1 VREDVLLPL
10 NESRL
15 DGRVGHKPL
24 GLYPRIGL
32 IALGVALY
40 VLSFPKAGIYGLA
53 WFALVPLFVAS
64 RDLTPGQGFRHWFV
78 FSFLVNVFGF
88 YWIAPITAPGF
99 FLSAVLMAL
108 YSGLGGVVLA
118 LVRRNVPRVPYW
130 IVAALAWG
138 ATEYVKCL
146 GFYAFPWLAL
156 GYSQARNLLAVQTA
170 ALFGVYGVSAV
181 VIAFNALAAEAVDR
195 LRRRDVEVPLRRRD
209 WRKALLPWGAAALGL
224 AAAVHLGGLAAL
236 GEPTYPERPVRAAIL
251 QGGIPQDLKWA
262 PYFITSGEGY
272 RIYEHQV
279 ERAIEKSGPE
289 PLDLFI
295 WPESSANCYL
305 ERTPMWYTRVR
316 GMVNRSGC
324 RHLVGTQALD
334 FEGEGGTQRH
344 FNAAVLLE
352 PGNPKAL
359 ERYYKIH
366 LVPFSETIP
375 FGRDSALLKDL
386 LERASNFNIGWRMPL
401 FEVTPGRGPAP
412 LPVPDAS
419 VFDDDPTTYSLA
431 ERPELTAELL
441 PVPPMEE
448 GPVIARFGLLICFES
463 IYPEMGLEYTRR
475 GADFLVVITNDAWW
489 RQSAAP
495 YQHAEVSILRAV
507 ESRVPVLRSANA
519 GVSLWVDPWGR
530 PHDETILDT
539 EDVVLV
545 TVPRAAGPTPYM
557 FWGDALPWAE
567 LGAFI
572 LLALYAAVESY
583 RRRGKGRRP

>member
-1 VREDVLLPL
+1 MREDVLPPL
-10 NESRL
+10 NDARL
-15 DGRVGHKPL
+15 DGRVGAKPL

-40 VLSFPKAGIYGLA
+40 VLSFPKAGVYGLA

-64 RDLTPGQGFRHWFV
+64 RDLTPGQGFRYWFV

-88 YWIAPITAPGF
+88 YWMAPITAPGF
-99 FLSAVLMAL
+99 LISAGLMAL

-118 LVRRNVPRVPYW
+118 LVRRNVPRLPYW
-130 IVAALAWG
+130 IAAALAWG

-181 VIAFNALAAEAVDR
+181 IIAFNALAAEAVDR
-195 LRRRDVEVPLRRRD
+195 LRNRS
-209 WRKALLPWGAAALGL
+209 WRKALVPWGAAALGL

-279 ERAIEKSGPE
+279 ERAIERAGTDY
-289 PLDLFI
+289 LDLII

-334 FEGEGGTQRH
+334 FEGEDGAQRH

-375 FGRDSALLKDL
+375 FGRDSELLKDIL
-386 LERASNFNIGWRMPL
+386 KQASNFNFGWRMPL

-412 LPVPDAS
+412 LPVPDPS
-419 VFDDDPTTYSLA
+419 VVDSLA
-431 ERPELTAELL
+431 ERPELTAELM
-441 PVPPMEE
+441 PVPSAVE

-463 IYPEMGLEYTRR
+463 IYPEMGLDYTRR
-475 GADFLVVITNDAWW
+475 GADFLVVITNDAWF

-530 PHDETILDT
+530 PRDETLLDT

-545 TVPRAAGPTPYM
+545 KVPRAEGPTPYM

-567 LGAFI
+567 LGAFV
-572 LLALYAAVESY
+572 LLALSAAVESY

>member
-1 VREDVLLPL
+1 MNDA
-10 NESRL
+10 RL
-15 DGRVGHKPL
+15 DGRIGQRPL

-32 IALGVALY
+32 VALGVALY
-40 VLSFPKAGIYGLA
+40 VLGFPKAGVYGLA

-64 RDLTPGQGFRHWFV
+64 RDLTPGQGFRHWFAYC
-78 FSFLVNVFGF
+78 FLVNVFGF
-88 YWIAPITAPGF
+88 YWMAPITVPGF
-99 FLSAVLMAL
+99 LLSAVLMAL
-108 YSGLGGVVLA
+108 YSGLGGVVLSLA
-118 LVRRNVPRVPYW
+118 RRNVPRLPYW
-130 IVAALAWG
+130 VAAALAWG

-146 GFYAFPWLAL
+146 GFYAFPWLAI

-181 VIAFNALAAEAVDR
+181 IIAFNALVAEAVER
-195 LRRRDVEVPLRRRD
+195 LRRRS

-224 AAAVHLGGLAAL
+224 AMVIHLGGLLAL
-236 GEPTYPERPVRAAIL
+236 GEPGYTERPVRAAIL

-262 PYFITSGEGY
+262 PYFITSGETY

-279 ERAIEKSGPE
+279 ERAVERAGPDY
-289 PLDLFI
+289 LDLVI

-305 ERTPMWYTRVR
+305 ERTPMWATRVR

-334 FEGEGGTQRH
+334 FEGEGGAGRH

-352 PGNPKAL
+352 PGNPRAL

-375 FGRDSALLKDL
+375 FGRDSELFKDL
-386 LERASNFNIGWRMPL
+386 LKRASNFNFGWRMPL

-412 LPVPDAS
+412 LPAPEAS
-419 VFDDDPTTYSLA
+419 VGDDDPTTFSLD

-441 PVPPMEE
+441 PVPPAAA
-448 GPVIARFGLLICFES
+448 GPVLARFGLLICFES
-463 IYPEMGLEYTRR
+463 IYPEMGLDYTRR
-475 GADFLVVITNDAWW
+475 GADFLVVITNDAWF

-495 YQHAEVSILRAV
+495 YQHAEVSVLRAV

-530 PHDETILDT
+530 PHDETLLDT

-545 TVPRAAGPTPYM
+545 NIPRAEGPTPYM

-567 LGAFI
+567 LGAFV

-583 RRRGKGRRP
+583 RRRGRGRRP

>member
-1 VREDVLLPL
+1 MREGVLPTLD
-10 NESRL
+10 EGRL
-15 DGRVGHKPL
+15 DGRIGRKPL

-32 IALGVALY
+32 VALGAALY
-40 VLSFPKAGIYGLA
+40 VLSFPMAGVYGLA
-53 WFALVPLFVAS
+53 WFALVPLFIAS

-88 YWIAPITAPGF
+88 YWLAPITVPGF
-99 FLSAVLMAL
+99 LLSAVLMAL
-108 YSGLGGVVLA
+108 YSGLGGLVLA
-118 LVRRNVPRVPYW
+118 LIRRNVPRLPYW
-130 IVAALAWG
+130 IAAALAWG

-170 ALFGVYGVSAV
+170 SLFGVYGVSAV
-181 VIAFNALAAEAVDR
+181 VIAFNALVAEAVDR
-195 LRRRDVEVPLRRRD
+195 LRDRS
-209 WRKALLPWGAAALGL
+209 WWKALLPWGAAALGL

-251 QGGIPQDLKWA
+251 QGGIPQDLKWT
-262 PYFITSGEGY
+262 PYFVTSGETY

-279 ERAIEKSGPE
+279 ERAVEKAGSDY
-289 PLDLFI
+289 LDLVV

-305 ERTPMWYTRVR
+305 ERTPMWFTLVR

-334 FEGEGGTQRH
+334 YEGEGGAGRH

-366 LVPFSETIP
+366 LVPFSEVIP
-375 FGRDSALLKDL
+375 FGRDSELLKGIL
-386 LERASNFNIGWRMPL
+386 AKASNFDIGCRMPL
-401 FEVTPGRGPAP
+401 FDVTPGRGPAP
-412 LPVPDAS
+412 IPAPDAS
-419 VFDDDPTTYSLA
+419 AADDDPTTFSLA

-441 PVPPMEE
+441 PVPPSAAE
-448 GPVIARFGLLICFES
+448 PVIARFGLLICFES
-463 IYPEMGLEYTRR
+463 IYPEMGLDYTRR
-475 GADFLVVITNDAWW
+475 GADFLVVITNDAWF

-507 ESRVPVLRSANA
+507 ESRVPVLRAANA

-530 PHDETILDT
+530 AHDETLLDT

-545 TVPRAAGPTPYM
+545 KIPRAEGPTPYM
-557 FWGDALPWAE
+557 LWGDALPWAE

-572 LLALYAAVESY
+572 LLALYAAVETY
-583 RRRGKGRRP
+583 RRRGRRRRP

>member
-1 VREDVLLPL
+1 VRDGVSTAPDEG
-10 NESRL
+10 RL
-15 DGRVGHKPL
+15 DGGVARKPL
-24 GLYPRIGL
+24 GLYPRIAL
-32 IALGVALY
+32 VALGAALY
-40 VLSFPKAGIYGLA
+40 VLSFPKAGVYGLA

-64 RDLTPGQGFRHWFV
+64 RDLTPGQGFRYWFS

-88 YWIAPITAPGF
+88 YWLAPITVPGF

-130 IVAALAWG
+130 IAAAVAWG

-181 VIAFNALAAEAVDR
+181 LIAFNALVAEAVER
-195 LRRRDVEVPLRRRD
+195 LRHRS
-209 WRKALLPWGAAALGL
+209 WRGALLPWGVTALGL
-224 AAAVHLGGLAAL
+224 AAVVHLGGLAAL
-236 GEPTYPERPVRAAIL
+236 GEPAYPERPVRAAIL

-262 PYFITSGEGY
+262 PYFVTSGEGY

-279 ERAIEKSGPE
+279 ERAIERAGSDH
-289 PLDLFI
+289 LDLVI
-295 WPESSANCYL
+295 WPESAANCYL
-305 ERTPMWYTRVR
+305 ERTPVWYTRVR

-334 FEGEGGTQRH
+334 YEGEGGAGRH
-344 FNAAVLLE
+344 FNAAILLE

-375 FGRDSALLKDL
+375 FGRDAEFLKDI
-386 LERASNFNIGWRMPL
+386 LERASNFNFGWRMPL

-412 LPVPDAS
+412 LPEPDPALA
-419 VFDDDPTTYSLA
+419 DDDPTTYSLA

-441 PVPPMEE
+441 PVPPAAE

-463 IYPEMGLEYTRR
+463 IYPEMGLDYTRR
-475 GADFLVVITNDAWW
+475 GADFLVVITNDAWF

-495 YQHAEVSILRAV
+495 YQHAEISILRAV
-507 ESRVPVLRSANA
+507 ESRVPLLRSANA

-530 PHDETILDT
+530 PHGETLLDT
-539 EDVVLV
+539 EDVVPV
-545 TVPRAAGPTPYM
+545 EVPRAEGPTPYM
-557 FWGDALPWAE
+557 LWGDALPWAE
-567 LGAFI
+567 LGAFV
-572 LLALYAAVESY
+572 LLALSAAVETY
-583 RRRGKGRRP
+583 RRRGRGRRP

>member
-1 VREDVLLPL
+1 
-10 NESRL
+10 
-15 DGRVGHKPL
+15 
-24 GLYPRIGL
+24 
-32 IALGVALY
+32 
-40 VLSFPKAGIYGLA
+40 
-53 WFALVPLFVAS
+53 
-64 RDLTPGQGFRHWFV
+64 
-78 FSFLVNVFGF
+78 
-88 YWIAPITAPGF
+88 
-99 FLSAVLMAL
+99 
-108 YSGLGGVVLA
+108 
-118 LVRRNVPRVPYW
+118 
-130 IVAALAWG
+130 
-138 ATEYVKCL
+138 
-146 GFYAFPWLAL
+146 
-156 GYSQARNLLAVQTA
+156 VQTA
-170 ALFGVYGVSAV
+170 ALFGVYGVSALI
-181 VIAFNALAAEAVDR
+181 IAFNALAAEAVDR
-195 LRRRDVEVPLRRRD
+195 LRNRS
-209 WRKALLPWGAAALGL
+209 WRKALVPWGAAALGL

-279 ERAIEKSGPE
+279 ERAIERAGTDY
-289 PLDLFI
+289 LDLII

-334 FEGEGGTQRH
+334 FEGEDGAQRH

-375 FGRDSALLKDL
+375 FGRDSELLKDIL
-386 LERASNFNIGWRMPL
+386 KQASNFNFGWRMPL

-412 LPVPDAS
+412 LPVPD
-419 VFDDDPTTYSLA
+419 
-431 ERPELTAELL
+431 ERPELTAELM
-441 PVPPMEE
+441 PVPSAVE

-463 IYPEMGLEYTRR
+463 IYPEMGLDYTRR
-475 GADFLVVITNDAWW
+475 GADFLVVITNDAWF

-530 PHDETILDT
+530 PRDETLLDT

-545 TVPRAAGPTPYM
+545 KVPRAEGPTPYM

-567 LGAFI
+567 LGAFV
-572 LLALYAAVESY
+572 LLALSAAVESY